1 MKKFKILY
9 VDKKDD
15 SKDILNTLLD
25 LEYEVCWV
33 SLIEDAQ
40 TQILLD
46 EFDLLITE
54 INLDDGN
61 GLDFIKNHNIKAI
74 VLSENKDPEQL
85 MKALELHVE
94 KYMTKP
100 VDLEDLKSSV
110 MKLTNTEAKNIEIN
124 DTISLGEGFVYDKLN
139 RQLLNKEK
147 KITSLTK
154 QESNLMDALVRQNGY
169 PCSYDSLQS
178 SIGVADNPT
187 TIDTLR
193 TVVKKIRKK
202 TYENIISNITTVGY
216 KINILKVQ
224 EKNDILSV
232 LTFEPIEKKVLIVEG
247 NEKQSNILRS
257 KLNQYGFESEQVYLL
272 QEAREALT
280 YENFDYIILDLHLPD
295 GDGAELIRDKQ
306 TLKSNKFIILSN
318 IEDMYYKE
326 YLYFKGIVDYI
337 KKNDDIDYIAYSV
350 YQTILKIE
358 SNYVNNNILL
368 IENSKKIAEQIKDI
382 LLPRNYQVDVTSNL
396 EKIIEIMHHKSYNMI
411 IMDLNLANEAG
422 LDFLMILKKEL
433 ENEIPIIMLSEA
445 ERNYS
450 VVRDCYLKGAV
461 ECLRKPIFAEE
472 FILKVDQWTNYYR
485 QNLKIAHNQRLLN
498 TYKTLVD
505 RTVIISKTNT
515 KGIITYVNDMFCN
528 ISGYSQEE
536 LINQPHNIV
545 RHPDMNKE
553 VFKEIWQ
560 TISKEKRIWNGVIQN
575 RRKDGSTYILQSY
588 IMPIL
593 DYNNKVIE
601 YISLRNIVSNTE

>member
-1 MKKFKILY
+1 M
-9 VDKKDD
+9 
-15 SKDILNTLLD
+15 
-25 LEYEVCWV
+25 
-33 SLIEDAQ
+33 
-40 TQILLD
+40 
-46 EFDLLITE
+46 
-54 INLDDGN
+54 
-61 GLDFIKNHNIKAI
+61 
-74 VLSENKDPEQL
+74 
-85 MKALELHVE
+85 
-94 KYMTKP
+94 
-100 VDLEDLKSSV
+100 
-110 MKLTNTEAKNIEIN
+110 
-124 DTISLGEGFVYDKLN
+124 
-139 RQLLNKEK
+139 
-147 KITSLTK
+147 
-154 QESNLMDALVRQNGY
+154 
-169 PCSYDSLQS
+169 
-178 SIGVADNPT
+178 
-187 TIDTLR
+187 
-193 TVVKKIRKK
+193 
-202 TYENIISNITTVGY
+202 
-216 KINILKVQ
+216 
-224 EKNDILSV
+224 
-232 LTFEPIEKKVLIVEG
+232 IVEG